1 MPNAKVNRPARESTY
16 FAFCIW
22 NFSLRLARGAI
33 IGTLRRFRNA
43 AAEPRADVYNSRMVA
58 STGHVRRAAM
68 LVLGIA
74 LAAASSSGLPASEP
88 AGAWAAKA
96 PAPSKRTEVVAA
108 AVGGKIYVV
117 GGFGEPK
124 LRTLKDLTISDAV
137 EEYDPA
143 SDRWTV
149 KAPLPIGLHHAGAA
163 AVGDRLYVIGGFTQS
178 FLSVWSP
185 VSHVYAYDPAADA
198 WTERAP
204 MPTARGALAVAE
216 SGGKLF
222 AIGGYDGRGNSGAVE
237 VYDPAANTWRSLAP
251 LPTPRDHLAAAAVG
265 SKIFA
270 IAGRL
275 DRDYG
280 RNLSVTESYD
290 PATNQWTRVAD
301 LPTPRSGITAG
312 VIHGVIYVLGGE
324 APEGTFRTNEAYL
337 PEKNRWETQPPMPT
351 ARHGL
356 GSAVVSGRLYVLS
369 GGPTPGG
376 SFSNVNEVFS
386 PGGVRPA
393 AFQSSDQAHPPAR
406 ASRQQVRTIMA
417 LLATFDDAG
426 TLPPESSPEAND
438 LIKALIQLQA
448 ALMKS
453 AHPAV
458 RQLLTDSLTAKW
470 GEAAGPRIAAF
481 RAEGWTSDSLEAVL
495 EYLREQ
501 PVRDRT
507 HLAEGLQPY
516 NIGRQDLDRLASA
529 FRDARDRL
537 AAKGQ
542 DLHAVYAA
550 KRREMF

>member
-1 MPNAKVNRPARESTY
+1 M
-16 FAFCIW
+16 
-22 NFSLRLARGAI
+22 
-33 IGTLRRFRNA
+33 FRNA
-43 AAEPRADVYNSRMVA
+43 AAELRAHVYNRRMI
-58 STGHVRRAAM
+58 TRPGHARHLA
-68 LVLGIA
+68 VLAFGIA
-74 LAAASSSGLPASEP
+74 LAAAPRSGPAFDSP
-88 AGAWAAKA
+88 GDWAAKA

-108 AVGGKIYVV
+108 DVGGKIYVV

-143 SDRWTV
+143 SDRWAG

-163 AVGDRLYVIGGFTQS
+163 AVGGRLYVIGGFTQS

-185 VSHVYAYDPAADA
+185 VAYVYAYDPAADT

-222 AIGGYDGRGNSGAVE
+222 AIGGYDGKRNSAAVE
-237 VYDPAANTWRSLAP
+237 VYDPAANAWRSLAP

-290 PATNQWTRVAD
+290 PATNQWTRMAD

-312 VIHGVIYVLGGE
+312 VVHGVVYVLGGE
-324 APEGTFRTNEAYL
+324 APEGTFRTNEAYF
-337 PEKNRWETQPPMPT
+337 PEKNRWETQSPMPT

-356 GSAVVSGRLYVLS
+356 GSAVVNNRLYVLG

-386 PGGVRPA
+386 PGGARPA
-393 AFQSSDQAHPPAR
+393 TFQSADQTPPPAR

-417 LLATFDDAG
+417 LLATFEDAG
-426 TLPPESSPEAND
+426 SLPPESSPDAND
-438 LIKALIQLQA
+438 LIKALIQSQA

-453 AHPAV
+453 PHPAV

-495 EYLREQ
+495 GYLQAQ
-501 PVRDRT
+501 PMRDGT
-507 HLAEGLQPY
+507 PLEEGLRPY
-516 NIGRQDLDRLASA
+516 NIGRRDLELLAST
-529 FRDARDRL
+529 FRGARDRL
-537 AAKGQ
+537 AANGQ
-542 DLHAVYAA
+542 DFHAVYAA
-550 KRREMF
+550 KWREMF